1 MVDNLEDLSRNQMI
15 KKDDIEHIIEKNK
28 QKYLNIINNLT
39 DKIKDAGCELEHP
52 FDKKSMSIKNTRA
65 EKAEATLI
73 TVRSFIENCYKSR
86 KIPELDYRILLDKFD
101 A

>member
-1 MVDNLEDLSRNQMI
+1 MVDDLEDLSPNMVV
-15 KKDDIEHIIEKNK
+15 KKNDIEHILEKSK

-52 FDKKSMSIKNTRA
+52 FDKKNMSIKNTRA
-65 EKAEATLI
+65 EKAETTLI
-73 TVRSFIENCYKSR
+73 TVRSFIENCYKNR
-86 KIPELDYRILLDKFD
+86 KIPEIDYRILLDKFD